1 MMARRAALVL
11 ASAATA
17 SAANYV
23 GGQCVVGVTSGDL
36 FPDKCAYGT
45 QFTATVAADYSLLWE
60 VAYYDSYKV
69 VKNGDAV
76 HALHQ
81 CGLDP
86 PTDLPAYAADAT
98 LVSVPVTAVATT
110 SSTYLP
116 FIEMLGERRAL
127 KSYQSSFA
135 YVSSPC
141 LRKMHRDGMIEEKDA
156 WADPPKLPDLEALGV
171 QATFASSWG
180 MDEHNAVLLTDT
192 AEQQPNAVLKT
203 AEYVE
208 YVGLYFNREKEA
220 AAAIEHIVANW
231 LCTKEAVAGVVQ
243 DKAPVK
249 VLWAQY
255 WGSATCG
262 DGSSGGWSVA
272 SGNTWYS
279 EIIEAAGGSLIV
291 PGVDAACESWGA
303 PYLSTAQ
310 LLEVGADADVFI
322 SPGPWAADQDVSSL
336 KAWQAGRVFDNQ
348 GPRGANDWF
357 ERRVVEPDAVL
368 QDLAVAFYPD
378 ASELEGLSRKWL
390 RDVVAEEPVGGVSDE
405 DLDTAC
411 PDIDAPYEFSSTDM
425 CARLVVDN
433 EPTPTT
439 DQQTTTEGSSGS
451 SKKNSSPNAASG
463 GIIAVAVIASALV
476 LLVVGGLS
484 YYANRR
490 LPPPAKALPA
500 DTPRVY
506 FPENQPVVTKAAE
519 TA

>member
-1 MMARRAALVL
+1 MCIR
-11 ASAATA
+11 
-17 SAANYV
+17 
-23 GGQCVVGVTSGDL
+23 D
-36 FPDKCAYGT
+36 
-45 QFTATVAADYSLLWE
+45 
-60 VAYYDSYKV
+60 
-69 VKNGDAV
+69 
-76 HALHQ
+76 
-81 CGLDP
+81 
-86 PTDLPAYAADAT
+86 
-98 LVSVPVTAVATT
+98 
-110 SSTYLP
+110 
-116 FIEMLGERRAL
+116 RRAL

-231 LCTKEAVAGVVQ
+231 LCTKEAVAGVVKN
-243 DKAPVK
+243 KAPVK

-262 DGSSGGWSVA
+262 GEPIGGWSVA

-279 EIIEAAGGSLIV
+279 EIIEAAGGQLIV
-291 PGVDAACESWGA
+291 PAVEAACESWGA

-336 KAWQAGRVFDNQ
+336 KAWGNGRVFDNQ

-390 RDVVAEEPVGGVSDE
+390 RDVVAEEPIGGVSDE
-405 DLDTAC
+405 DLDAAC
-411 PDIDAPYEFSSTDM
+411 PDSDAPYEFSSTDM
-425 CARLVVDN
+425 CARLVVD
-433 EPTPTT
+433 EPAQPTVE
-439 DQQTTTEGSSGS
+439 TTITEGSSGS

-463 GIIAVAVIASALV
+463 GIIAVAVLASALV

-506 FPENQPVVTKAAE
+506 FPANDANQPVVTKAAE